1 MLSVMTQS
9 SQIAALTIEEII
21 AIADTLERA
30 AVSRYAKLGRC
41 MRQVGHGELAAIFEQ
56 LSAEEKLH
64 VEGVE
69 RLSQELLHAQPPT
82 ETGDWALPETFG
94 PDEAGPVTLLTPY
107 RALSIAVRAEERA
120 FAFWSYVASEAGSE
134 DVRSRA
140 EAMAR
145 QELVHAAKLRHAR
158 RRAYHAERARIPRPE
173 IDQTAG
179 RSATA
184 MRTDLD
190 NEIAETARLLLAA
203 ARKLERVPDYDS
215 ARLLCDIADELRTLC
230 GPIAIETKAADLSWR
245 LERARIA
252 GASGILFEAAGVL
265 ERCAE
270 RCLSLLNQSS
280 DVAAIEQAQAAS
292 EQLTA
297 QVTRLNARLYA
308 VEPSLRELSAE
319 SAQQQPVQAGA
330 S

>member
-1 MLSVMTQS
+1 MSTS
-9 SQIAALTIEEII
+9 PDIAAVTIEEIL
-21 AIADTLERA
+21 AIADALERA

-41 MRQVGHGELAAIFEQ
+41 MRKVGHDDLAAIFEQ
-56 LSAEEKLH
+56 LSAEESLH

-69 RLSQELLHAQPPT
+69 RLSQELLHAHPPAT
-82 ETGDWALPETFG
+82 HGDWALPETFG
-94 PDEAGPVTLLTPY
+94 SDEAGPVTLLTPY

-120 FAFWSYVASEAGSE
+120 FAFWSYVASEAGTE
-134 DVRSRA
+134 EIRAQA

-158 RRAYHAERARIPRPE
+158 RTAYHAEHGHNAPA
-173 IDQTAG
+173 AG
-179 RSATA
+179 RNGADV
-184 MRTDLD
+184 RTDLS
-190 NEIAETARLLLAA
+190 NAIAGTAKLLLAA
-203 ARKLERVPDYDS
+203 ARKLERIPDRDS
-215 ARLLCDIADELRTLC
+215 ARLLCDIADELRALC
-230 GPIAIETKAADLSWR
+230 GSITVETKATDLSWR
-245 LERARIA
+245 IERARIA
-252 GASGILFEAAGVL
+252 GASGILFEAAGIL

-270 RCLSLLNQSS
+270 RSLSLLNQCG
-280 DVAAIEQAQAAS
+280 DVDSINQARTVG

-319 SAQQQPVQAGA
+319 PVHPQLHRAGG